1 MRALLISAT
10 LTCAALVRLG
20 VAHAQDDKWDF
31 AAPHKDRCSLGTMLD
46 MNQCLAEEYKKVDA
60 ELNDVYRQLTGSLA
74 DASALRKSQA
84 AWVRFR
90 ELDCEYV
97 SSGIGS
103 GGSLKPFSDNACRI
117 DLTEKRIRDL
127 QRYLTWDCNGCP
139 ARK

>member
-10 LTCAALVRLG
+10 LISAALGRLS
-20 VAHAQDDKWDF
+20 VAHGQDDKWDF
-31 AAPHKDRCSLGTMLD
+31 AVPHKDRCSLGTMLD
-46 MNQCLAEEYKKVDA
+46 MNGCLAQEYKKVDA
-60 ELNDVYRQLTGSLA
+60 KLNEVYRQLTRSLA
-74 DASALRKSQA
+74 DPSALRKSQA

-90 ELDCEYV
+90 DLDCEYA
-97 SSGIGS
+97 SSGIDS